1 MGYKNCCYDMQKQWG
16 VKTEIACD
24 SKIALLQVTEE
35 GL

>member
-24 SKIALLQVTEE
+24 SRIALLDHKVLE
-35 GL
+35 